1 MEQERIRMKANIKL
15 DLKSLTPTR
24 LLALL
29 RHVATSLDGN
39 PAFPAPPVSPATL
52 IAMADVFTVAILD
65 ATAGSRQ
72 SKLVR
77 NDRDAE
83 VRAALRHVA
92 DYVRMMAQ
100 GDESILHSSGFQL
113 AKVPGAPQPIGTPW
127 MRPAVM
133 TGRDGEVQLSWSGV
147 VNRRTYQVYMTKE
160 LPSLPDPQWTL
171 VGITGKITHMVTG
184 LEPYKP
190 YWFCVSAVGALGE
203 GIKSK
208 AIIGRAA

>member
-1 MEQERIRMKANIKL
+1 MKANIKL
-15 DLKSLTPTR
+15 DLKSLTPVR

-29 RHVATSLDGN
+29 RHVAASLDGN
-39 PAFPAPPVSPATL
+39 PAYPAPPVAPAALRALADTFTL
-52 IAMADVFTVAILD
+52 SILD

-100 GDESILHSSGFQL
+100 GDESMLHSSGFSL
-113 AKVPGAPQPIGTPW
+113 AKVPGASQPIGTPW
-127 MRPAVM
+127 MKSAVM
-133 TGRDGEVQLSWSGV
+133 TGRNGEVLLSWSGV
-147 VNRRTYQVYMTKE
+147 VNRRTYQVYRTDK
-160 LPSLPDPQWTL
+160 LPSLPDPQWIL
-171 VGITGKITHMVTG
+171 IGVTGKITQRITG

-190 YWFCVSAVGALGE
+190 YYFCVSAVGALGE
-203 GIKSK
+203 GIKS
-208 AIIGRAA
+208 APVLGRAA